1 MGKTA
6 GGSRERTCDIVLKN
20 TINTILYQAS
30 NDLRTEIR
38 VGRDILSTLPGEK
51 GFLKGHVIIDERVSQ
66 LHSARVA
73 CVINRL
79 NRQCRSM
86 TFPAGENTKTLAH
99 AAAIFEKLLDSN
111 ISKEDCVV
119 AIGGGSITDL
129 AAFSAQLLLRGVP
142 LILIPTT
149 LIAQVD
155 AAIGGKNGLNVS
167 GRKNRIG
174 SFYFPQQV
182 ICDTSFLDTLS
193 SRHVR
198 SGIAE
203 IIKVFAVT
211 DCRLL
216 KALKSEKGKTVLDD
230 NGKRDYLIA
239 RSIQAKVDLLN
250 DDPFER
256 SQQRLLN
263 FGHSFAHFFEEAGHF
278 YLTHGEAVM
287 LSMLCEIRIAQL
299 AGIGCSSAH
308 GDLNN
313 AIIDNLTPACRKFRL
328 PSRRM
333 YDMVEDTRRLRG
345 GHDHLVVISSTG
357 YGTVVKDFDAALAAA
372 AWEEVTADI
381 SEEVARHV

>member
-1 MGKTA
+1 M
-6 GGSRERTCDIVLKN
+6 
-20 TINTILYQAS
+20 
-30 NDLRTEIR
+30 
-38 VGRDILSTLPGEK
+38 TL
-51 GFLKGHVIIDERVSQ
+51 
-66 LHSARVA
+66 
-73 CVINRL
+73 
-79 NRQCRSM
+79 
-86 TFPAGENTKTLAH
+86 PAGENTKTLEH
-99 AAAIFEKLLDSN
+99 ASAIFEKLLGAD

-129 AAFSAQLLLRGVP
+129 AAFIAQQLLRGVP

-174 SFYFPQQV
+174 SFYFPQLV
-182 ICDTSFLDTLS
+182 ICDTSFLDSLS
-193 SRHVR
+193 NRHIR

-203 IIKVFAVT
+203 IIKVFAIT
-211 DCRLL
+211 DRRLL
-216 KALKSEKGKTVLDD
+216 KALKFEKGKTVLDD
-230 NGKRDYLIA
+230 ISKRDYLIA

-263 FGHSFAHFFEEAGHF
+263 FGHSFAHFFEEADYFH
-278 YLTHGEAVM
+278 LTHGEAVM

-299 AGIGCSSAH
+299 AGVGSSSAH
-308 GDLNN
+308 GELYNTL
-313 AIIDNLTPACRKFRL
+313 IDILTPACRKFRL

-333 YDMVEDTRRLRG
+333 YDMVEDARRLRA

-357 YGTVVKDFDAALAAA
+357 YGTIVKDFDPSLAAA